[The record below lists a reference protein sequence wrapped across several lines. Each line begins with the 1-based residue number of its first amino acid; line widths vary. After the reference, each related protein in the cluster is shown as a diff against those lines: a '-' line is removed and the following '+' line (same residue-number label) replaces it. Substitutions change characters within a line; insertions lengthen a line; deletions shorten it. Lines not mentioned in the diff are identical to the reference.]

1 MKLFDSKFMNR
12 LALWKAIGFTV
23 WLFAFFMIPIIFTD
37 ADLMLRLAVMFWYTT
52 LWAIIW
58 VFWVLDKYPILNIKI
73 PYWFRWTWIWAW
85 MNFVLTLLI
94 FNKLTLLMQW
104 SFLQWYSPFLIILEW
119 AIIWF
124 IIDCIITKAV
134 WEGKNLMK

>member
-23 WLFAFFMIPIIFTD
+23 WLFAFFMIPIVFSNTD
-37 ADLMLRLAVMFWYTT
+37 LILRLAVMFWYTT

-58 VFWVLDKYPILNIKI
+58 VFWVLDKYPILNLKI
-73 PYWFRWTWIWAW
+73 PYWFRWAWIWAW
-85 MNFVLTLLI
+85 MNFILTLFI

-104 SFLQWYSPFLIILEW
+104 SLFEWYSPFWLILEW
-119 AIIWF
+119 LLIWF
-124 IIDCIITKAV
+124 IIDCIITKTV
-134 WEGKNLMK
+134 WEGKDLIK

>member
-23 WLFAFFMIPIIFTD
+23 WLFAFFMIPIVFTD
-37 ADLMLRLAVMFWYTT
+37 TDLMIRLAVMFWYTT

-58 VFWVLDKYPILNIKI
+58 VFWVLDKYPILNLKI
-73 PYWFRWTWIWAW
+73 PYWFRWAWIWAW
-85 MNFVLTLLI
+85 MNFILTLFI

-104 SFLQWYSPFLIILEW
+104 SLLEWYSPFWLILEW
-119 AIIWF
+119 ALIWF
-124 IIDCIITKAV
+124 IIDCITTKTI
-134 WEGKNLMK
+134 WDGKDLIK